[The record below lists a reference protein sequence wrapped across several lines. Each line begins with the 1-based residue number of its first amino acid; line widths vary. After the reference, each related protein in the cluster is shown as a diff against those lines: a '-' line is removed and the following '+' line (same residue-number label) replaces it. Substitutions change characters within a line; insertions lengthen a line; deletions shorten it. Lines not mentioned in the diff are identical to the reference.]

1 MPLVGLA
8 SAQGRRAHGLTRPA
22 RLVGCGHGACSLWGC
37 GGPLTSPLSVMRCCT
52 ESTVRERMRWG
63 TRFGVRDSGILP
75 VTADGDGDLQGGGTR
90 PRRLILVEELPK
102 ARRNKPHHTAGVAWD
117 LLTEEERHRVGL
129 LLSVVENRGVSTQRL
144 LGKIGEGWG
153 ALASVSMAGERQWRR
168 GRRGVLTHW
177 RRQRWQLRPGGGQ
190 RQLGGFFSWMEIDAM
205 MCGG

>member
-1 MPLVGLA
+1 
-8 SAQGRRAHGLTRPA
+8 
-22 RLVGCGHGACSLWGC
+22 
-37 GGPLTSPLSVMRCCT
+37 
-52 ESTVRERMRWG
+52 
-63 TRFGVRDSGILP
+63 

-144 LGKIGEGWG
+144 LGKIGEGWE

-177 RRQRWQLRPGGGQ
+177 RRQRWQLRPGGGGATTA
-190 RQLGGFFSWMEIDAM
+190 RWFFLLNGDRRDDVWWLGGRRHPT
-205 MCGG
+205 GGPGRGVSQ